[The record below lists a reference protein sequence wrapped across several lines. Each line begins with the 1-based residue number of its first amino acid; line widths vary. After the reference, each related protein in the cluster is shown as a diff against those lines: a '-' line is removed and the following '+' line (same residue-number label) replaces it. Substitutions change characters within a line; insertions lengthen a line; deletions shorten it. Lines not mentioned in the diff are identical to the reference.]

1 MTFIA
6 ESYWPEKEYRYLLEG
21 KTTLALTSYPE
32 IEAGA
37 ILLCWRSNDARGAA
51 KVLEKYLPTLAR
63 PLYTLLPGP
72 QAEVM
77 ATIPLFQGLGF
88 SLDNINLEMLLAEI
102 PDVPMPQGVKTGLDL
117 DFTALAALDLAHF
130 PQHSQDEGTLRS
142 RALAPDWQVLCLEI
156 EGDLA
161 GMAVGQ
167 VYGPGNSHLFIRSL
181 AVDAKFQRMGLGRKL
196 MQGLFCWAKTQG
208 AQKSMLW
215 LGGGEKNP
223 VARSLYESLGYYVR
237 DCEAQLSLR

>member
-1 MTFIA
+1 
-6 ESYWPEKEYRYLLEG
+6 
-21 KTTLALTSYPE
+21 LALTSYPE

-37 ILLCWRSNDARGAA
+37 ILLCWRSNDAQGAA

-63 PLYTLLPGP
+63 PLFTLLPGP

-77 ATIPLFQGLGF
+77 ATIPLFEELGF
-88 SLDNINLEMLLAEI
+88 CLDHICLEMLLTQI
-102 PDVPMPQGVKTGLDL
+102 PQVTMPPGIKSGQDL
-117 DFTALAALDLAHF
+117 NFSALAALDLVHF
-130 PQHSQDEGTLRS
+130 PQHGQDQETLSS

-156 EGDLA
+156 ERDLA
-161 GMAVGQ
+161 EMAVGQ
-167 VYGPGNSHLFIRSL
+167 VYGPSNSHLFILSL
-181 AVDAKFQRMGLGRKL
+181 AVDAKFRRMGLGRKL
-196 MQGLFCWAKTQG
+196 MQGLFWWAKTQG